1 MYMSIDIVTFQEEG
15 WVVCR
20 AFQKPT
26 PNQRPYYNNFNPFY
40 YNQPN
45 FSRPCNSMLSY
56 QGSEAHG
63 ESLNCTREL
72 QKKQIFLDQYSEMP
86 QLDSPSL
93 SNGFDGITNSISA
106 EEQSSQRI
114 DWKFLDSLISSNSD
128 ELGSSSAPIFPLD

>member
-1 MYMSIDIVTFQEEG
+1 MNDNFFFQEEG

-20 AFQKPT
+20 AFQKPI
-26 PNQRPYYNNFNPFY
+26 PNQRSYFNNFNPFY

-45 FSRPCNSMLSY
+45 ISSPCNSMLSY

-72 QKKQIFLDQYSEMP
+72 QKKQFFLDQYTEMP
-86 QLDSPSL
+86 KLDSPSL
-93 SNGFDGITNSISA
+93 SNGFDGMVTSIS
-106 EEQSSQRI
+106 EEQSSHRI

-128 ELGSSSAPIFPLD
+128 EVGLSSAPVFPLD

>member
-1 MYMSIDIVTFQEEG
+1 MNKITFQEEG

-20 AFQKPT
+20 AFKKPI
-26 PNQRPYYNNFNPFY
+26 PNQRPYYNNFNPFC

-45 FSRPCNSMLSY
+45 FSRASNSMLSY
-56 QGSEAHG
+56 QEPAMHG
-63 ESLNCTREL
+63 ESLNCTKEL
-72 QKKQIFLDQYSEMP
+72 QKKHIFLDQYTEMP

-93 SNGFDGITNSISA
+93 SNGFDGMMNSIS

-128 ELGSSSAPIFPLD
+128 ELGSSIAPVFPLD